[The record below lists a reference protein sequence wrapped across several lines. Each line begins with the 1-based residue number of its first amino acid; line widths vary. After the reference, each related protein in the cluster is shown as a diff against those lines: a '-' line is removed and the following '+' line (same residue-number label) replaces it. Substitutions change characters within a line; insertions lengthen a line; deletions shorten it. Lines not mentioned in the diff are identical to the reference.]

1 MRSKKQ
7 TFVYEHPFEVL
18 VEAYNRRFPTS
29 PRIPI
34 LLSSTV
40 VAEDDLAG
48 VGRVQV
54 EHAHLPLGKVGPD
67 LLEEG
72 EVVLPRRVL
81 EPPVRKQGG

>member
-40 VAEDDLAG
+40 VAERTQEDG
-48 VGRVQV
+48 VRYLKRECVMDV
-54 EHAHLPLGKVGPD
+54 EAPM
-67 LLEEG
+67 
-72 EVVLPRRVL
+72 
-81 EPPVRKQGG
+81 